1 MKAFL
6 GILVAVILF
15 AACSNAL
22 QNTDSS
28 GSMVSSDSHPT
39 DGASNDAAQSMG
51 DCENAVAH
59 SNQALNDL
67 NAGDYSGGYKNA
79 NTAVRLSESCDSTDM
94 PSVKGFALSF
104 KAFNEHHLSEGD
116 SETDMNQAEQ
126 LLSDCQS
133 QPGYYGT
140 HAGALCDT
148 QEENDIQTK
157 TDWEMASY

>member
-6 GILVAVILF
+6 GVLVAVFLF

-22 QNTDSS
+22 QNAGSS
-28 GSMVSSDSHPT
+28 GPTFSSDSHINH
-39 DGASNDAAQSMG
+39 GASNDPPQSPS
-51 DCENAVAH
+51 DCENAVSH
-59 SNQALNDL
+59 SNQALKDL

-79 NTAVRLSESCDSTDM
+79 STAVRLSESCDNTDM

-104 KAFNEHHLSEGD
+104 KAFNEHHLSVGD

-157 TDWEMASY
+157 TDWEMANY